1 VTPEVSKPAPA
12 PVQPTVVHTT
22 TTLSDLEK
30 ELESAKEKKTQPA
43 SKFRRPRKITEEEVK
58 HATPSVKPGEA
69 IPVYTPE
76 ELEAMDK
83 EEQENPDA
91 VNPDESENADE
102 EVDYSDFDK
111 YYDDDKK

>member
-1 VTPEVSKPAPA
+1 MQSLGGDNQSIVFSKEDSCKVFVDFGHPVTLPYKA
-12 PVQPTVVHTT
+12 
-22 TTLSDLEK
+22 LSG
-30 ELESAKEKKTQPA
+30 S
-43 SKFRRPRKITEEEVK
+43 